1 MTTSLKA
8 ATGRGGIAVPDEERA
23 AFEAI
28 YLEQYPSVLRVLQRR
43 LDNDEDA
50 AELVQETYL
59 RAFRYR
65 DQPHESLKAL
75 LFRIA
80 INLANE
86 RARRDRTRHTAQHA
100 PIEDYALAAEEMPQD
115 EQLVREQRL
124 ERIVAAVQELPE
136 KCRQVFVLSRF
147 HGLRHKEVAARCS
160 ISTRMVEKHLTRGM
174 ALIRKKVGEKGGQA
188 S

>member
-1 MTTSLKA
+1 MSTSLKA
-8 ATGRGGIAVPDEERA
+8 VVGTGGIVAPDEERV

-28 YLEQYPSVLRVLQRR
+28 YREQYSAVLRVLMRR
-43 LDNDEDA
+43 LDNEEDA
-50 AELVQETYL
+50 VELAQEAYL

-65 DQPHESLKAL
+65 DQSHESLKAL

-86 RARRDRTRHTAQHA
+86 RARRDRARHTAQHA
-100 PIEDYALAAEEMPQD
+100 PLEDYAIAADEMPQD
-115 EQLVREQRL
+115 ERLVREQRL
-124 ERIVAAVQELPE
+124 EQIVAAVWELPE

-147 HGLRHKEVAARCS
+147 HGMRHKEIAARCG

-174 ALIRKKVGEKGGQA
+174 ALIRQKVGQA